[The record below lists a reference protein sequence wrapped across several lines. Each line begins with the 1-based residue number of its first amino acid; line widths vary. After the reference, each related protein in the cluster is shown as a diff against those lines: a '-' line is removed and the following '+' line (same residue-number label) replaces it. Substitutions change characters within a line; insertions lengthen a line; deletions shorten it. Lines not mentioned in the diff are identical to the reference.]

1 MVRWSRKHCKVSR
14 KNGNKKPKKRLTK
27 NPTGEKKKLRIE
39 PKPTLKKHATKK
51 IKDRER
57 GTLQTK

>member
-1 MVRWSRKHCKVSR
+1 MKIKNQRKDLR
-14 KNGNKKPKKRLTK
+14 KIPQER
-27 NPTGEKKKLRIE
+27 KKLRIE
-39 PKPTLKKHATKK
+39 PKPTLKKHAAKK